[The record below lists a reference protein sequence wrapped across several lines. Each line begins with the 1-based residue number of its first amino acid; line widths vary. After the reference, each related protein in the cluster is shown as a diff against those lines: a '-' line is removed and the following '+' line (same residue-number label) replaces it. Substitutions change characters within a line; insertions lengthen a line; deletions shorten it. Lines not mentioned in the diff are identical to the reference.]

1 MSYKSMLNGIALL
14 SLMALSSV
22 ALGAK
27 PTGELTLAKG
37 ATVNNLAALPGTT
50 LFSNNRIKTG
60 DNGGAVISLGQA
72 GRIELGAATDL
83 TLQLSQGVIGG
94 TLSGG
99 RLVISAPANVQIN
112 LVTRDGSVVSVPQ
125 QAARLAVDLRQGK
138 TAVVA
143 QRGAAKVAVGG
154 RISVVGLVGTNGEVQ
169 GLTRN
174 TVTGGAAQT
183 AASNAATN
191 ATLSLLLKA
200 TAGQS
205 LDAFLT
211 NRANSARGGFFYPS
225 ITCKDYIDNPR
236 CIRRSPK
243 Q

>member
-1 MSYKSMLNGIALL
+1 
-14 SLMALSSV
+14 
-22 ALGAK
+22 
-27 PTGELTLAKG
+27 
-37 ATVNNLAALPGTT
+37 
-50 LFSNNRIKTG
+50 
-60 DNGGAVISLGQA
+60 
-72 GRIELGAATDL
+72 
-83 TLQLSQGVIGG
+83 
-94 TLSGG
+94 
-99 RLVISAPANVQIN
+99 VQIN